1 MRKSHL
7 NVVIVS
13 VHSGVRPYEINVMYV
28 VVFECEN
35 ILNTLLRHKIV
46 RTRSFELLFFNTLE
60 HKEHKQI
67 NRYAEYLKNI
77 VKDPIEIYQL
87 SEPLLWV

>member
-1 MRKSHL
+1 MREVMRKSHL

-35 ILNTLLRHKIV
+35 IFNTLLRHKIV
-46 RTRSFELLFFNTLE
+46 RASFF
-60 HKEHKQI
+60 
-67 NRYAEYLKNI
+67 
-77 VKDPIEIYQL
+77 
-87 SEPLLWV
+87 

>member
-1 MRKSHL
+1 MECYEILNSHFALDPQVFVLMTSHFVSYIMREVMRKSHL

-35 ILNTLLRHKIV
+35 IFNTLLRHKIV
-46 RTRSFELLFFNTLE
+46 RASFF
-60 HKEHKQI
+60 
-67 NRYAEYLKNI
+67 
-77 VKDPIEIYQL
+77 
-87 SEPLLWV
+87 